1 MIGYTLKRLGQM
13 LITLLIVSLLIF
25 IMIRAIPGDPARV
38 MLGDSA
44 SEEKVDALRIELGLD
59 EPVLTQYVRWMQK
72 ALTGDLG
79 TSIIYRRP
87 VADII
92 GDRIECTLLLG
103 SMATILVIVLSV
115 PLGIITA
122 VKANKWQDQVF
133 SSIAQF
139 LAAVPTSWLGLVL
152 MLLFAIIIPIL
163 PTSGFPSV
171 FKSGE
176 LSNLKYL
183 VLPSI
188 ALALPNTALII
199 RMIRSSMLDVTTEDY
214 VRTARAKGLSNTAVY
229 LKHVFRDSLISV
241 VSSFGVIFAALIS
254 GSVVTE
260 SVFALPGLGRLLT
273 ESILLRDYPTVQG
286 VTLLL
291 SVIFM
296 VVNLIVDISY
306 AKIDPRI
313 CYSD

>member
-152 MLLFAIIIPIL
+152 MLFDECSLD
-163 PTSGFPSV
+163 SY
-171 FKSGE
+171 
-176 LSNLKYL
+176 LS
-183 VLPSI
+183 
-188 ALALPNTALII
+188 
-199 RMIRSSMLDVTTEDY
+199 
-214 VRTARAKGLSNTAVY
+214 
-229 LKHVFRDSLISV
+229 
-241 VSSFGVIFAALIS
+241 
-254 GSVVTE
+254 
-260 SVFALPGLGRLLT
+260 
-273 ESILLRDYPTVQG
+273 
-286 VTLLL
+286 
-291 SVIFM
+291 
-296 VVNLIVDISY
+296 
-306 AKIDPRI
+306 RI
-313 CYSD
+313 CYRAVCPFV